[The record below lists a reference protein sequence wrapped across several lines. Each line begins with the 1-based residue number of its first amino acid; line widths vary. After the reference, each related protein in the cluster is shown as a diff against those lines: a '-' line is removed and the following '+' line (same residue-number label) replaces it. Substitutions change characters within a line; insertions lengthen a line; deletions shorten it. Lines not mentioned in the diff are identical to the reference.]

1 MAKEQT
7 LNDPLC
13 GAEIKTI
20 IIQKVADALERDCTL
35 TDDVCYAGFTFK
47 FESTLSFLRS
57 PNPSTMVWAD
67 VAKGQKLLEGTPSEQ
82 IDTGYETDSPNRAR
96 EENELPIPVLIQTPA
111 GPKREKVRFA
121 KPKSFTEAK
130 KKAVKSVD
138 RQK

>member
-35 TDDVCYAGFTFK
+35 TDDVCYPGF
-47 FESTLSFLRS
+47 SFSFDAKISYLRS
-57 PNPSTMVWAD
+57 PN
-67 VAKGQKLLEGTPSEQ
+67 EGTLVWGGEKKGDKVPDSAPVET
-82 IDTGYETDSPNRAR
+82 ILAEYETDSPNKAR

-121 KPKSFTEAK
+121 KPKSFTDAK
-130 KKAVKSVD
+130 KKAVKSAD